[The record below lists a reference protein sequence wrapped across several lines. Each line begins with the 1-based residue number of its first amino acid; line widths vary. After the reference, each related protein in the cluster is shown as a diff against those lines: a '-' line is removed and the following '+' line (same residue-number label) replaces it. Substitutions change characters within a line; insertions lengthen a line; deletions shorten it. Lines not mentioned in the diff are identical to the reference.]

1 MADKKISALTSATTP
16 LAGTEVLPIVQGGAT
31 VKVTVDNLTAG
42 KAVSMSNLTYT
53 GTLTGST
60 GIANIGAGQVYKDAS
75 GNVGIGT
82 TSPSQK
88 LVLSNAGAGNIVMC
102 ENTASSIQ
110 TYMQSGGTT
119 GVVGTLTNHAMALF
133 TNNTERMRIDT
144 SGNVGIG
151 TSSPTQKIQAAIS
164 STGGFPATSGTSQP
178 NGVLRLTTSN
188 PGTCLDFGVDGET
201 TAASWIQA
209 TAQNTLAT
217 NWPLLLNPN
226 GGNVGIGT
234 SSPAFASGT
243 GLEVERTGDATVRV
257 ERSGATASAG
267 EFVAS
272 SGLVKIGATGS
283 APFTFI
289 TDNTERMRLASNGDF
304 FVGTT
309 SAINSAKQTI
319 AYFSGSN
326 GLAISTT
333 DNLNATDFAIF
344 RANSATCGVI
354 SRVGTTSAVVYT
366 ATSDHRLK
374 TVVGAVSGQGARID
388 ALEPIEY
395 TWNSNGLRTRG
406 FLAHKFQ
413 EVYADSVTG
422 TKDAVDADGN
432 PVYQAMQA
440 SSSEVIADLVAE
452 IQSLRQ
458 RLAAAGI

>member
-1 MADKKISALTSATTP
+1 MRIND
-16 LAGTEVLPIVQGGAT
+16 AGYL
-31 VKVTVDNLTAG
+31 
-42 KAVSMSNLTYT
+42 
-53 GTLTGST
+53 
-60 GIANIGAGQVYKDAS
+60 
-75 GNVGIGT
+75 GIGT
-82 TSPSQK
+82 TTPGDK
-88 LVLSNAGAGNIVMC
+88 LS
-102 ENTASSIQ
+102 
-110 TYMQSGGTT
+110 
-119 GVVGTLTNHAMALF
+119 VVGTTNREFARVESTFASSGSEAGLRIKTAGTNGKEYLLF
-133 TNNTERMRIDT
+133 NANSDGSLRVFDATAGSERMRIDS
-144 SGNVGIG
+144 SGN
-151 TSSPTQKIQAAIS
+151 
-164 STGGFPATSGTSQP
+164 
-178 NGVLRLTTSN
+178 
-188 PGTCLDFGVDGET
+188 
-201 TAASWIQA
+201 
-209 TAQNTLAT
+209 
-217 NWPLLLNPN
+217 LL
-226 GGNVGIGT
+226 
-234 SSPAFASGT
+234 
-243 GLEVERTGDATVRV
+243 
-257 ERSGATASAG
+257 
-267 EFVAS
+267 
-272 SGLVKIGATGS
+272 
-283 APFTFI
+283 
-289 TDNTERMRLASNGDF
+289 
-304 FVGTT
+304 VGTT

-326 GLAISTT
+326 GLTISTT
-333 DNLNATDFAIF
+333 DDLSATDFAIF